1 MLDYPW
7 AVQGKGESNT
17 IVMEELEVLA
27 KIGGAEGVLVLAT
40 PTGATVA
47 VKMLDGNL
55 RATSLVGLTL
65 LAVSG
70 AVDIPA
76 VSSVLERVVEPVLGG
91 GHEVGK
97 IRLGHAVSALL
108 D

>member
-1 MLDYPW
+1 
-7 AVQGKGESNT
+7 
-17 IVMEELEVLA
+17 
-27 KIGGAEGVLVLAT
+27 
-40 PTGATVA
+40 
-47 VKMLDGNL
+47 MLDGNL

-76 VSSVLERVVEPVLGG
+76 VSNVLERVVEPVLGG
-91 GHEVGK
+91 GRSVGR

-108 D
+108 DQSA

>member
-1 MLDYPW
+1 MD
-7 AVQGKGESNT
+7 
-17 IVMEELEVLA
+17 ELGILA
-27 KIGGAEGVLVLAT
+27 KIGAEGVLVLAT

-70 AVDIPA
+70 AVDIPE
-76 VSSVLERVVEPVLGG
+76 VSSVLEKVVDPVLGG
-91 GHEVGK
+91 GLPVGR
-97 IRLGHAVSALL
+97 IRLGKALL
-108 D
+108 SLLD